1 MEQMGSMVTKRAI
14 HPNQTLP
21 QGPSYT
27 YHNRNRH
34 LAHRR
39 VYSLHIQTP
48 PKNKVRSKVVSQKL
62 ICGDGGLPHRRNHK
76 SLGVT
81 SKHSLG
87 IQAFGVRSNHTIGQA
102 CVFFAS
108 RALPPLCRS
117 LLLRN
122 PIQSSDWS
130 FFVGAVVAV
139 LLPLFEMFHVCLNSL
154 MRAALPLMPCGLTG
168 A

>member
-1 MEQMGSMVTKRAI
+1 MVTKRAI

-108 RALPPLCRS
+108 RALPPLCCS
-117 LLLRN
+117 LCLETQYKARIGPFLSV
-122 PIQSSDWS
+122 QSWQ
-130 FFVGAVVAV
+130 FFYRCSRCSTFVSTVSCVQPFPQG
-139 LLPLFEMFHVCLNSL
+139 L
-154 MRAALPLMPCGLTG
+154 AA
-168 A
+168 